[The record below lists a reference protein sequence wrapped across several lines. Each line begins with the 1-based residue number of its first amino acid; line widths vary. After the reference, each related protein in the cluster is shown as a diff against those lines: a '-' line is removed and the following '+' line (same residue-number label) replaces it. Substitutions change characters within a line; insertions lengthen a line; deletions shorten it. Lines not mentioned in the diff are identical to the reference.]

1 MTVVDELKVTLLK
14 AQHKKETINRVPFK
28 EGSVAAT
35 GPSLGVIQT
44 EQLLFL
50 STTCPTRP
58 CRGGYFTNTLR
69 TVPSLMRTMFRPCC
83 IRAMRLPSMA

>member
-1 MTVVDELKVTLLK
+1 MNNKESEKLFSDEYMDGL
-14 AQHKKETINRVPFK
+14 NPK
-28 EGSVAAT
+28 EGPVAAT

-69 TVPSLMRTMFRPCC
+69 TVPSLMRTMFRPRCNC
-83 IRAMRLPSMA
+83 VRRLPSMV